1 MIMSRMTS
9 KGQTTIPKE
18 IRERLGLKPGDR
30 VAFILRGNEAVLYPV
45 KGSLLDLRGSLKPR
59 QRPEDVDFIDAYN
72 ASWMKAQG
80 VRRVYAFDKRHYERM
95 EGLEVS
101 VP

>member
-1 MIMSRMTS
+1 MTMSRMTS

-45 KGSLLDLRGSLKPR
+45 KGTLLDLRGSLKPR
-59 QRPEDVDFIDAYN
+59 QRPEDLEEIRR
-72 ASWMKAQG
+72 Q
-80 VRRVYAFDKRHYERM
+80 VRRKVA
-95 EGLEVS
+95 EGVARGQE
-101 VP
+101 